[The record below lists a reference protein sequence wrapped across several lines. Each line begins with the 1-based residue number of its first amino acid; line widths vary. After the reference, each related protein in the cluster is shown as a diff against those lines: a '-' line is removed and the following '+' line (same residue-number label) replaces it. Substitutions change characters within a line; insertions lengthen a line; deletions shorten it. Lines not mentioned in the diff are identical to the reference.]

1 MNDHIEKYITTK
13 HLNAIIFKAGDMKL
27 QVFKCYHSPYGWNK
41 RDLLTSHFGV
51 EDNEFTYDYVSNKV
65 DEVYSTF
72 PNEEIH
78 ELLNKVKQY
87 NDSKEN

>member
-1 MNDHIEKYITTK
+1 MNNVTYIQTR
-13 HLNAIIFKAGDMKL
+13 HLDAMILNYGRDMKL
-27 QVFKCYHSPYGWNK
+27 AIYKAYHSPYGYDK
-41 RDLLTSHFGV
+41 RDLIVSHYGV
-51 EDNEFTYDYVSNKV
+51 KPNEFTYDYVSNKV

-87 NDSKEN
+87 YDSKEN

>member
-1 MNDHIEKYITTK
+1 MTK
-13 HLNAIIFKAGDMKL
+13 HLDAMIFNDGGMKL
-27 QVFKCYHSPYGWNK
+27 AIYKAYHSPYGWDK
-41 RDLLTSHFGV
+41 RELVVSHYGV
-51 EDNEFTYDYVSNKV
+51 EDKEFTYDYVSDKV

-72 PNEEIH
+72 DKDEID

>member
-1 MNDHIEKYITTK
+1 MNNVTYITTK
-13 HLNAIIFKAGDMKL
+13 HLDAMIFKDGGMKLAIFKA
-27 QVFKCYHSPYGWNK
+27 YHSPYGWDK
-41 RDLLTSHFGV
+41 RELIVSHYGV

-78 ELLNKVKQY
+78 ELMTKVKKY
-87 NDSKEN
+87 KNG

>member
-1 MNDHIEKYITTK
+1 MNNVTYIQTR
-13 HLNAIIFKAGDMKL
+13 HLDAMILNYGRDMKL
-27 QVFKCYHSPYGWNK
+27 AIYKAYHSPYGYDK
-41 RDLLTSHFGV
+41 RDLIVSHYGV
-51 EDNEFTYDYVSNKV
+51 QPNEFTYDYVSNKV

-87 NDSKEN
+87 YDSKEN

>member
-1 MNDHIEKYITTK
+1 MNNVKYIQTK
-13 HLNAIIFKAGDMKL
+13 NLDAMILNYGRDMKL
-27 QVFKCYHSPYGWNK
+27 AIYKAYHSPYGYDK
-41 RDLLTSHFGV
+41 RDLIVSHYGV
-51 EDNEFTYDYVSNKV
+51 QPNEFTYDYVSNKV

-87 NDSKEN
+87 YDSKEN

>member
-1 MNDHIEKYITTK
+1 MNNNIKYIMTK
-13 HLNAIIFKAGDMKL
+13 HLDAMIFNDGGMKL
-27 QVFKCYHSPYGWNK
+27 AIYKAYHSPYGWDK
-41 RDLLTSHFGV
+41 RELVVSHFGV
-51 EDNEFTYDYVSNKV
+51 DDEEFTYDYVSDKV

-72 PNEEIH
+72 DKDEID

>member
-1 MNDHIEKYITTK
+1 MNNVTYITTK
-13 HLNAIIFKAGDMKL
+13 HLDAMIFKDGGMKLAIFKA
-27 QVFKCYHSPYGWNK
+27 YHSPYGWDK
-41 RDLLTSHFGV
+41 RELIVSHYGV

-78 ELLNKVKQY
+78 ELITKVKKY
-87 NDSKEN
+87 KNG